1 MNDSTT
7 SSSEF
12 THLAQRLGDIKPPPV
27 LPDGVYSGTLRAYEL
42 TRHRSFASRV
52 EPGEKEAIVSWRV
65 ELHEP
70 QSEEAR
76 ELCDAGAIRVEKKTL
91 FWQKSIEGTPE
102 AQWALKNALIGL
114 LGEGASNMTIGESLA
129 NTSELPVLVTIRTR
143 TDKNDVSRK
152 FNDIATVVAR

>member
-1 MNDSTT
+1 MNDTTT
-7 SSSEF
+7 SGEF

-27 LPDGVYSGTLRAYEL
+27 LPDGVYSGTIHGYEL

-52 EPGEKEAIVSWRV
+52 EPGEKEAIVSWRI

-76 ELCDAGAIRVEKKTL
+76 ELTDAGAIRVEGKTL

-102 AQWALKNALIGL
+102 AQWALRNALIGL
-114 LGEGASNMTIGESLA
+114 LGENAANMTVSESLA

-143 TDKNDVSRK
+143 VDKNDVSRK
-152 FNDIATVVAR
+152 FNDIAAVVAR